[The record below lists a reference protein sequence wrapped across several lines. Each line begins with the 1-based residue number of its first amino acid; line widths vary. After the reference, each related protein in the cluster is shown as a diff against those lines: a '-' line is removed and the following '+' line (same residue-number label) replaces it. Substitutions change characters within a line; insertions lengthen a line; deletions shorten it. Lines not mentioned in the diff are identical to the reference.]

1 MPHVTFR
8 FYGAL
13 NFFLHRRQKNKT
25 IHYEFDWK
33 ATLKDMLE
41 AQGPPHPEVELLIV
55 NGQSV
60 GWDYIVRDGDDIHA
74 YPTFDALDVPD
85 KIKLIPPY
93 PGKPGFILDTHLG
106 KLAGYLRMAGFDTL
120 YRNDYEDDVLAQVSH
135 DETRIL
141 LTRDLG
147 VLKRGIVT
155 YGYFV
160 RNTAPKKRLIE
171 ISKRYG
177 LAQYVEPFRYC
188 MKCNGIVESVDKQ
201 SIIDHVPHD
210 TAEYYD
216 EFQQCQSCNQIY
228 WKGSHHQKMERLI
241 DMVINSD

>member
-1 MPHVTFR
+1 MPSVNFTFH
-8 FYGAL
+8 GDL
-13 NFFLHRRQKNKT
+13 NFFLQRRQKNQT

-41 AQGPPHPEVELLIV
+41 AQGPPHPEVELLVV
-55 NGQSV
+55 NGVSV
-60 GWDYIVRDGDDIHA
+60 GWEHIVQDNDDIQA
-74 YPTFDALDVPD
+74 YPNFDALDLPE
-85 KIKLIPPY
+85 KIQLIPPY
-93 PGKPGFILDTHLG
+93 PIKPKFILDTHLG
-106 KLAGYLRMAGFDTL
+106 KLAGYLRMMGFDTL

-160 RNTAPKKRLIE
+160 RNTNPQKRLLE
-171 ISKRYG
+171 ISQRYN
-177 LAQYVEPFRYC
+177 LAPQIEPFRYC
-188 MKCNGIVESVDKQ
+188 MKCNGIVEAVDKQ
-201 SIIDHVPHD
+201 AVIDHIPHD
-210 TAEYYD
+210 TAEYYS
-216 EFQQCQSCNQIY
+216 EFQQCQSCQQIY

-241 DMVINSD
+241 DTVLQAK